1 VLVFSNTID
10 QHFKHLQIF
19 ISVMERNGLAASA
32 SKLLL
37 FQTKIRFLGHN
48 IYQGTIK
55 PIQRALIFADKFPD
69 DIKDRKQLQRFLGFL
84 NYVSDFFPNLRQIC
98 APLYNRLRKNPKPW
112 STQHTQIM
120 QQVKQRVQSLPCLG
134 IPHPNAFMSVET
146 DASDIGYG
154 GILKQ
159 KLGSQNE
166 QLVRFHSGPWH
177 GPQQKY
183 STIKKE
189 SLAIVLCVSK
199 FQDDL
204 FIKKFLLR
212 IDCKSAK
219 EILQKDVQNLVSKQI
234 FARWQAILS
243 AFDFEIEFIKGV
255 NNSLPDFLTREFLQG
270 KSDRN
275 ISLQE
280 QT

>member
-1 VLVFSNTID
+1 MI
-10 QHFKHLQIF
+10 
-19 ISVMERNGLAASA
+19 
-32 SKLLL
+32 
-37 FQTKIRFLGHN
+37 
-48 IYQGTIK
+48 
-55 PIQRALIFADKFPD
+55 
-69 DIKDRKQLQRFLGFL
+69 
-84 NYVSDFFPNLRQIC
+84 
-98 APLYNRLRKNPKPW
+98 
-112 STQHTQIM
+112 
-120 QQVKQRVQSLPCLG
+120 
-134 IPHPNAFMSVET
+134 VET

-159 KLGSQNE
+159 RLGTKIE
-166 QLVRFHSGPWH
+166 QLVRFHSGLWH

-183 STIKKE
+183 STVKKE
-189 SLAIVLCVSK
+189 TLAIVLCISK

-212 IDCKSAK
+212 IDSKSAK

-243 AFDFEIEFIKGV
+243 AFDFEIEFIKGL

-270 KSDRN
+270 KSDTN

-280 QT
+280 PS